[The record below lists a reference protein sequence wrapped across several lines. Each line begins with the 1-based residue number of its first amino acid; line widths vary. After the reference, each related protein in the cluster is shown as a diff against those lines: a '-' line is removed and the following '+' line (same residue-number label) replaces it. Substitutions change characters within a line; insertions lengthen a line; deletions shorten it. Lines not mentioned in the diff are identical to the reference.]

1 MASNKTSKLGLNQWL
16 ATDAILRSDFNSD
29 NQKIDSALTT
39 IPNIVS
45 GSYIGT
51 GTYGVDNPRTLTFTF
66 TPVLVVITTSSTDG
80 VISGSTFIVGQEK
93 SDGIGNHNNPSY
105 GLELH
110 LTWKSDRVTWYTSS
124 LADNAAE
131 RQLNKEGQIYRY
143 FAIGL

>member
-80 VISGSTFIVGQEK
+80 VISGSTFIVG
-93 SDGIGNHNNPSY
+93 GISRCRLSGT
-105 GLELH
+105 G
-110 LTWKSDRVTWYTSS
+110 
-124 LADNAAE
+124 AASQ
-131 RQLNKEGQIYRY
+131 RC
-143 FAIGL
+143 